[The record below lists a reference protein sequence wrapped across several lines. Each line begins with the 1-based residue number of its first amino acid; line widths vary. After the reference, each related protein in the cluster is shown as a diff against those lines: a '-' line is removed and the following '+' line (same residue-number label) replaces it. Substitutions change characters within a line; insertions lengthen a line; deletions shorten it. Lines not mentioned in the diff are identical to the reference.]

1 MLEQDLLDDI
11 AALVRSG
18 FYDKEELLEIVCDEM
33 HAPGEL
39 DPDAV
44 ADAIDAAME
53 DLEDAK
59 LTWPEVTD
67 CDRLALAFAALGD
80 HGVIALENAGYT
92 QSDGYEDFRDAY
104 EAHASKEGVVGY
116 CFYHGQDLARAV
128 RGEGLMLAFGPVDP
142 SEEATKGHD
151 VGVLVR
157 TELERAGLRVVWD
170 GTHTQ
175 RIHVPDFVWRRR

>member
-33 HAPGEL
+33 HAPGDV

-67 CDRLALAFAALGD
+67 CDRLAL
-80 HGVIALENAGYT
+80 ENAGYT

-104 EAHASKEGVVGY
+104 ESHAAKEGVVGY